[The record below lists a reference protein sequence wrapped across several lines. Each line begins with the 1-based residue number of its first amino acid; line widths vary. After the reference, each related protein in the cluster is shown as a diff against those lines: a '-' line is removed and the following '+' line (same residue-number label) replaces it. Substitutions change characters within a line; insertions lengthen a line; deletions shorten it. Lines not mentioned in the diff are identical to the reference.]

1 MALTFQ
7 NTDFDVVDHNNQ
19 PWLRLYQI
27 GSALGYD
34 RPEVSVAQLY
44 SRHADEFTSEMTT
57 VVKLPTE
64 GGEQCTRIFSL
75 RGCHLLA
82 MLARTPIAKAFRKW
96 VLDIL
101 DRLDKEH
108 NQKPA
113 EVSQPALPPLDAP
126 ITPDQQCTLHAL
138 VKARIEAIPATERSN
153 TLYPQIWARFKN
165 HFRIAKYSQLPQT
178 RLSEAIDYL
187 AKVELKIGKRKAQ
200 AALPDTTPKQ
210 EQTPAQTPANS
221 IPALPDDQ
229 YPDKAKDTMKLLE
242 KIQKELHEVRVVSSV
257 RSLPASKTL
266 GDQKDGERFSI
277 EENLYHMVDG
287 LLFSAWHAVKAG
299 ARIRSWKG

>member
-1 MALTFQ
+1 MSTALTFQ
-7 NTDFDVVDHNNQ
+7 DTTFDVVDHNNQ

-34 RPEVSVAQLY
+34 KPEVSVSQLY
-44 SRHADEFTSEMTT
+44 SRHADEFTSAMTA
-57 VVKLPTE
+57 VVKLPTS

-82 MLARTPIAKAFRKW
+82 MLARTPVAKAFRKW
-96 VLDIL
+96 VLDVL
-101 DRLDKEH
+101 DSLDKPHPQPE
-108 NQKPA
+108 
-113 EVSQPALPPLDAP
+113 QPALPPLDAP

-138 VKARIEAIPATERSN
+138 VKARIDAVPESERSN

-187 AKVELKIGKRKAQ
+187 AKVDLKIGKKKAQ
-200 AALPDTTPKQ
+200 AALPDTPPKV
-210 EQTPAQTPANS
+210 EQTPAQTPVNS
-221 IPALPDDQ
+221 IPALPEDQ
-229 YPDKAKDTMKLLE
+229 YPEQAKDTMKLLE
-242 KIQKELHEVRVVSSV
+242 KIQRELHEVRVVSSV